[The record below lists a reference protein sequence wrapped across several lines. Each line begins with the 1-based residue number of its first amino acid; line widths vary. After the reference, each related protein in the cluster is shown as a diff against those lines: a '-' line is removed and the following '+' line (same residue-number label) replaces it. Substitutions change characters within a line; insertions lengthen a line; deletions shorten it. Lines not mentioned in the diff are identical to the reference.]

1 MRYICLIELAEI
13 ISSLLLLA
21 AGTGKPVALGLSIVI
36 LGNVS
41 HTQGVATIGV
51 LECL

>member
-1 MRYICLIELAEI
+1 MPHRTRRNHF
-13 ISSLLLLA
+13 ISA
-21 AGTGKPVALGLSIVI
+21 ATVSVALGLSIVI

-41 HTQGVATIGV
+41 HAQGVATIGV